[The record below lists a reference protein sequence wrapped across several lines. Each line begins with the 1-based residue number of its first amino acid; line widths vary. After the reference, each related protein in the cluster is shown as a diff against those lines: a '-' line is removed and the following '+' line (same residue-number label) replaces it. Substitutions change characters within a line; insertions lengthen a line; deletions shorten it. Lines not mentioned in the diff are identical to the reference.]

1 MHTKGCAVPSAHCFH
16 GCQPMGWDGIGR
28 DDKRKIVETK
38 NNVKE
43 GKTKKKQ
50 NVRQSVDRHKNAKNL
65 QSVWFEF
72 KLIRKKPHPKLNIMN
87 VCVRFLRSGRSGRYI
102 LFSFLFQMITHNVR
116 VCVTHSHRIENG
128 EMAPVQSY
136 ILVELEIKSN
146 KEVVFLSFSIRKN
159 FLCFYLS
166 MWVPQKVRAHIPT
179 PTQSDRYVYAQ
190 THSQTVK
197 YQTNGPTNSYANQIR
212 SVKLLGSCRRRRITL
227 NEILCRYVPNA
238 EKKDKTFLIK
248 LVNG

>member
-50 NVRQSVDRHKNAKNL
+50 NVRQSVDGHKNAKNL

-179 PTQSDRYVYAQ
+179 PTYIHRARDMCTPRH
-190 THSQTVK
+190 TH
-197 YQTNGPTNSYANQIR
+197 
-212 SVKLLGSCRRRRITL
+212 KLLNIKRMDQRIRMRIRLDRL
-227 NEILCRYVPNA
+227 NCWDYA
-238 EKKDKTFLIK
+238 EED
-248 LVNG
+248 VSH